1 MNIHLPVL
9 TVLTVHGAAG
19 LGDVGDVPHPKGV
32 KRKLGKDTPFI
43 CSPEQLAA
51 MDEGLC
57 GFLFFSTKTKGFFV
71 CDKRATFCRPN
82 HNDWHSSTQLE
93 RRDKK

>member
-19 LGDVGDVPHPKGV
+19 LGDVPHPKGV
-32 KRKLGKDTPFI
+32 KRKLGQDTPAI
-43 CSPEQLAA
+43 CSPAQLAA

-57 GFLFFSTKTKGFFV
+57 GFLFFSKTTQGHVV
-71 CDKRATFCRPN
+71 CNRSAAYCRPN
-82 HNDWHSSTQLE
+82 HVLWNSSMQLE
-93 RRDKK
+93 RAKK